1 MAGDDAPAASVPVHE
16 PVSVRTTVEPLS
28 RVSVT
33 PWAPPAEAA
42 DPWFLSVTEKVTV
55 LPAVGVPGDQLTTE
69 ATRSEL
75 LTGVTV
81 KEDVYELLASL
92 DSMTVF
98 ASSTLATTWYE
109 PASRAPMVAETVVC
123 APAARAP

>member
-1 MAGDDAPAASVPVHE
+1 MAGDDAPAARVPVHD
-16 PVSVRTTVEPLS
+16 PVRVRTTDDPFS

-42 DPWFLSVTEKVTV
+42 EPWFFSVTEKVTV

-75 LTGVTV
+75 LTGVTTRF
-81 KEDVYELLASL
+81 EGLVYELLASF
-92 DSMTVF
+92 DSTTVF
-98 ASSTLATTWYE
+98 ASSTLATTW
-109 PASRAPMVAETVVC
+109 
-123 APAARAP
+123 